1 MIQKDF
7 AEYAASLHEAAL
19 PPEIVH
25 GAKRVV
31 IDWFAAT
38 VPGAAVAP
46 ATLLIKALQKEGI
59 GQGSAVLVPSG
70 KRASLRT
77 AALINGTAAHT
88 VEFDDIYRFAI
99 YHPGVVVIPAALAAA
114 QTEHASGDRFLR
126 AVIAGYEVSNR
137 IGRTVN
143 PAHYKYWHTTGTV
156 GHFGAAVAT
165 AVVLGLDAGQIA
177 HALATAG
184 TMAAALQQAFRA
196 DAMTKPMHAGQ
207 AASNGALAAM
217 AAGAGVTG
225 APSMFEGEVGFGAAM
240 SDNPDWSAALADLG
254 SHWTILDMT
263 QKNHACCGFIHAAID
278 ALMNLRLEHG
288 LEADNV
294 ARIRVGTYGTAL
306 EVAGNE
312 NPKTLY
318 ECKFS
323 IPYCA
328 ALALLT
334 GRVRMDAFADEW
346 LHDTRVREVMGRV
359 EMYVDAEA
367 DAAFPGQRGAL
378 VEIETTSGERYS
390 ERRRTRKGDSDD
402 PLTEA
407 ELADKYWELVT
418 PVIGAEAGGL
428 LLDGLNAIETLDDMS
443 ALPFQGPLAESR
455 SRTG

>member
-38 VPGAAVAP
+38 VPGGAVAP

-278 ALMNLRLEHG
+278 ALINLRLEHG

-306 EVAGNE
+306 EVA
-312 NPKTLY
+312 
-318 ECKFS
+318 
-323 IPYCA
+323 
-328 ALALLT
+328 
-334 GRVRMDAFADEW
+334 R
-346 LHDTRVREVMGRV
+346 TRRRCMN
-359 EMYVDAEA
+359 ASSA
-367 DAAFPGQRGAL
+367 SPIAPPSHCSRGAS
-378 VEIETTSGERYS
+378 EWTPSPTNGSTIRACARSWAGSRCTSMPKPTPRSPVSAGPWSRS
-390 ERRRTRKGDSDD
+390 KPPRASATANGAAPAR
-402 PLTEA
+402 
-407 ELADKYWELVT
+407 VT
-418 PVIGAEAGGL
+418 PTI
-428 LLDGLNAIETLDDMS
+428 
-443 ALPFQGPLAESR
+443 P
-455 SRTG
+455 